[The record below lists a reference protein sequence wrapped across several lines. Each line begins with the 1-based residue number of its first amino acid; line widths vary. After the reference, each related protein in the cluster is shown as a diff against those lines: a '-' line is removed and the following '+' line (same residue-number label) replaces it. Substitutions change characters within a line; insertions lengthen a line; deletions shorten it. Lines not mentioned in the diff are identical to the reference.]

1 MSSAGKLLIASALAA
16 VFATACTS
24 TQIAPVS
31 DNSTTGTIKSGPASV
46 PAAPAASSSGAQ
58 VVPLSGG
65 SGFSG
70 GSAMS
75 SAAPA
80 ASGNT
85 YTVKAGDT
93 LYRIAKNHGVNVNE
107 LMRVNGI
114 SDPRKLAVG
123 RTLQIPGAGRPA
135 VRVAT
140 APVAAHQA
148 QPTTAPASQAVG
160 VKQPAAPA
168 GAAAP
173 AAVPAATAHAPTPI
187 PGTQETL
194 SWPVTGDVVSHFT
207 PATRGIDISSRRGTA
222 VKAAANGEV
231 LLTSTAFKGY
241 GNLVI
246 LRHGDGTFVTTYG
259 QLQTINVKKGEH
271 VKAGQKIGTVGGF
284 DASKPVLHFE
294 VRIGGKPV
302 DPSPYLR

>member
-114 SDPRKLAVG
+114 SDPRQLAVG

-148 QPTTAPASQAVG
+148 QPTTAPAS
-160 VKQPAAPA
+160 QPAAPA

-207 PATRGIDISSRRGTA
+207 SATRGIDISSRRGTA

-246 LRHGDGTFVTTYG
+246 LRHGNGTFVTTYG

>member
-114 SDPRKLAVG
+114 SDPRQLAVG

-231 LLTSTAFKGY
+231 LHLNRLQGIRQSRDSPPRRRY
-241 GNLVI
+241 VCDNL
-246 LRHGDGTFVTTYG
+246 RSAADDQREEG
-259 QLQTINVKKGEH
+259 
-271 VKAGQKIGTVGGF
+271 
-284 DASKPVLHFE
+284 
-294 VRIGGKPV
+294 
-302 DPSPYLR
+302 

>member
-1 MSSAGKLLIASALAA
+1 
-16 VFATACTS
+16 
-24 TQIAPVS
+24 
-31 DNSTTGTIKSGPASV
+31 
-46 PAAPAASSSGAQ
+46 
-58 VVPLSGG
+58 
-65 SGFSG
+65 
-70 GSAMS
+70 MS

-114 SDPRKLAVG
+114 SDPRQLAVG

-194 SWPVTGDVVSHFT
+194 S
-207 PATRGIDISSRRGTA
+207 
-222 VKAAANGEV
+222 
-231 LLTSTAFKGY
+231 
-241 GNLVI
+241 
-246 LRHGDGTFVTTYG
+246 
-259 QLQTINVKKGEH
+259 
-271 VKAGQKIGTVGGF
+271 
-284 DASKPVLHFE
+284 
-294 VRIGGKPV
+294 
-302 DPSPYLR
+302 

>member
-1 MSSAGKLLIASALAA
+1 MI
-16 VFATACTS
+16 
-24 TQIAPVS
+24 
-31 DNSTTGTIKSGPASV
+31 NSIYHDIIT
-46 PAAPAASSSGAQ
+46 
-58 VVPLSGG
+58 
-65 SGFSG
+65 
-70 GSAMS
+70 
-75 SAAPA
+75 
-80 ASGNT
+80 
-85 YTVKAGDT
+85 
-93 LYRIAKNHGVNVNE
+93 
-107 LMRVNGI
+107 
-114 SDPRKLAVG
+114 
-123 RTLQIPGAGRPA
+123 
-135 VRVAT
+135 
-140 APVAAHQA
+140 
-148 QPTTAPASQAVG
+148 ASQAVG

>member
-114 SDPRKLAVG
+114 SDPRQLAVG

-140 APVAAHQA
+140 APGRRSSGSADNRSRLSGGRREAAGGSRWCCG
-148 QPTTAPASQAVG
+148 PCG
-160 VKQPAAPA
+160 GA
-168 GAAAP
+168 GSHGSCTDP
-173 AAVPAATAHAPTPI
+173 DSRH
-187 PGTQETL
+187 
-194 SWPVTGDVVSHFT
+194 SGD
-207 PATRGIDISSRRGTA
+207 A
-222 VKAAANGEV
+222 
-231 LLTSTAFKGY
+231 LLAC
-241 GNLVI
+241 
-246 LRHGDGTFVTTYG
+246 DG
-259 QLQTINVKKGEH
+259 
-271 VKAGQKIGTVGGF
+271 
-284 DASKPVLHFE
+284 
-294 VRIGGKPV
+294 
-302 DPSPYLR
+302 

>member
-114 SDPRKLAVG
+114 SDPRQLAVG

-135 VRVAT
+135 VRVAP

-148 QPTTAPASQAVG
+148 QPTRLSG
-160 VKQPAAPA
+160 GRREAAGGSRWCCGPCGGA
-168 GAAAP
+168 GSHGSCTDP
-173 AAVPAATAHAPTPI
+173 DSRH
-187 PGTQETL
+187 
-194 SWPVTGDVVSHFT
+194 SGD
-207 PATRGIDISSRRGTA
+207 A
-222 VKAAANGEV
+222 
-231 LLTSTAFKGY
+231 LLAC
-241 GNLVI
+241 
-246 LRHGDGTFVTTYG
+246 DG
-259 QLQTINVKKGEH
+259 
-271 VKAGQKIGTVGGF
+271 
-284 DASKPVLHFE
+284 
-294 VRIGGKPV
+294 
-302 DPSPYLR
+302 

>member
-114 SDPRKLAVG
+114 SDPRQLAVG

-140 APVAAHQA
+140 APVAAHQE
-148 QPTTAPASQAVG
+148 
-160 VKQPAAPA
+160 QPAAPA

>member
-114 SDPRKLAVG
+114 SDPRQLAVG
-123 RTLQIPGAGRPA
+123 RTASFLSSEMIP
-135 VRVAT
+135 
-140 APVAAHQA
+140 
-148 QPTTAPASQAVG
+148 
-160 VKQPAAPA
+160 
-168 GAAAP
+168 
-173 AAVPAATAHAPTPI
+173 
-187 PGTQETL
+187 
-194 SWPVTGDVVSHFT
+194 
-207 PATRGIDISSRRGTA
+207 DICGLIS
-222 VKAAANGEV
+222 
-231 LLTSTAFKGY
+231 TS
-241 GNLVI
+241 
-246 LRHGDGTFVTTYG
+246 
-259 QLQTINVKKGEH
+259 
-271 VKAGQKIGTVGGF
+271 
-284 DASKPVLHFE
+284 
-294 VRIGGKPV
+294 
-302 DPSPYLR
+302 

>member
-114 SDPRKLAVG
+114 SDPRQLAVG

-140 APVAAHQA
+140 AP
-148 QPTTAPASQAVG
+148 
-160 VKQPAAPA
+160 
-168 GAAAP
+168 
-173 AAVPAATAHAPTPI
+173 AHAPTPI

>member
-1 MSSAGKLLIASALAA
+1 
-16 VFATACTS
+16 
-24 TQIAPVS
+24 
-31 DNSTTGTIKSGPASV
+31 
-46 PAAPAASSSGAQ
+46 
-58 VVPLSGG
+58 
-65 SGFSG
+65 
-70 GSAMS
+70 MS

-114 SDPRKLAVG
+114 SDPRQLAVG

-302 DPSPYLR
+302 DPAPYLR

>member
-93 LYRIAKNHGVNVNE
+93 LYRIAKNH
-107 LMRVNGI
+107 RVNGI
-114 SDPRKLAVG
+114 SDPRQLAVG

>member
-1 MSSAGKLLIASALAA
+1 M
-16 VFATACTS
+16 
-24 TQIAPVS
+24 
-31 DNSTTGTIKSGPASV
+31 
-46 PAAPAASSSGAQ
+46 
-58 VVPLSGG
+58 
-65 SGFSG
+65 
-70 GSAMS
+70 
-75 SAAPA
+75 
-80 ASGNT
+80 
-85 YTVKAGDT
+85 
-93 LYRIAKNHGVNVNE
+93 
-107 LMRVNGI
+107 
-114 SDPRKLAVG
+114 
-123 RTLQIPGAGRPA
+123 
-135 VRVAT
+135 AT

>member
-31 DNSTTGTIKSGPASV
+31 DNSTSGTIKSGPASV

-114 SDPRKLAVG
+114 SDPRQLAVG

-135 VRVAT
+135 VRVAR
-140 APVAAHQA
+140 
-148 QPTTAPASQAVG
+148 
-160 VKQPAAPA
+160 
-168 GAAAP
+168 
-173 AAVPAATAHAPTPI
+173 
-187 PGTQETL
+187 L
-194 SWPVTGDVVSHFT
+194 SRP
-207 PATRGIDISSRRGTA
+207 P
-222 VKAAANGEV
+222 
-231 LLTSTAFKGY
+231 LPP
-241 GNLVI
+241 
-246 LRHGDGTFVTTYG
+246 LRQWV
-259 QLQTINVKKGEH
+259 
-271 VKAGQKIGTVGGF
+271 
-284 DASKPVLHFE
+284 
-294 VRIGGKPV
+294 
-302 DPSPYLR
+302 

>member
-31 DNSTTGTIKSGPASV
+31 DNSTSGTIKSGPASV

-114 SDPRKLAVG
+114 SDPRQLAVG

-160 VKQPAAPA
+160 VK
-168 GAAAP
+168 
-173 AAVPAATAHAPTPI
+173 
-187 PGTQETL
+187 
-194 SWPVTGDVVSHFT
+194 
-207 PATRGIDISSRRGTA
+207 
-222 VKAAANGEV
+222 
-231 LLTSTAFKGY
+231 
-241 GNLVI
+241 
-246 LRHGDGTFVTTYG
+246 
-259 QLQTINVKKGEH
+259 
-271 VKAGQKIGTVGGF
+271 
-284 DASKPVLHFE
+284 
-294 VRIGGKPV
+294 
-302 DPSPYLR
+302 

>member
-114 SDPRKLAVG
+114 SDPRQLAVG

-160 VKQPAAPA
+160 VKQ
-168 GAAAP
+168 
-173 AAVPAATAHAPTPI
+173 PAATAHAPTPI